1 MISASLIPA
10 LTSES
15 LERAFPVIKRQS
27 KDCESLMALGSGSI
41 IATPLFSPRS
51 AATLRKTRLGDKG
64 VASLRG
70 EKLQARYRSRYGA
83 ELPLAERG
91 FNAGVFIFNLAAW
104 LALNLTAEQKPGV
117 SFDSRGACL
126 DRAEV
131 PKQCALLMLG
141 PHSPL
146 ESALLTR
153 C

>member
-1 MISASLIPA
+1 MTVAVKQEVL
-10 LTSES
+10 
-15 LERAFPVIKRQS
+15 
-27 KDCESLMALGSGSI
+27 
-41 IATPLFSPRS
+41 
-51 AATLRKTRLGDKG
+51 AATARKQTAK
-64 VASLRG
+64 VT
-70 EKLQARYRSRYGA
+70 Q
-83 ELPLAERG
+83 
-91 FNAGVFIFNLAAW
+91 

-153 C
+153 CCVPFRAKIQKLMDNSKRRGMTEDGKKLGEFDLVDRLARTQLSYRRAGAL